1 MKKKNPEDNSLL
13 TKVQNCMTSV
23 GNCTK
28 HIKKDLY
35 HSQAIPK
42 IEEEGKFPKSFYEA
56 TITLIPKTLPKIIDQ
71 YLR

>member
-1 MKKKNPEDNSLL
+1 
-13 TKVQNCMTSV
+13 MTSV

-35 HSQAIPK
+35 DSQSIPK